1 MATQCDFDVFISYNW
16 DHKVQVR
23 NLYDMLTKNYGLK
36 CWLDD
41 VELKPNSLM
50 DELAKGITNS
60 KVFLCCITKQYCK
73 SSNFIGEINHARNLD
88 KPMVILMIERLG
100 ISALGGVGFI
110 IGQLI
115 RTNAYKFPEL
125 FDEPSGDLIK
135 QVIKAVNDK
144 LDEWNQKNKQNDPN
158 VSIFCLF
165 LIFQSH
171 L

>member
-1 MATQCDFDVFISYNW
+1 MASECDFDVFISYNW

-23 NLYDMLTKNYGLK
+23 KLYNMLTQTYGLK

-73 SSNFIGEINHARNLD
+73 SSNCIGEINHARNLD

-125 FDEPSGDLIK
+125 FDEPTGDLIK

-144 LDEWNQKNKQNDPN
+144 LDEWNQKNKQSDPG
-158 VSIFCLF
+158 VSVF
-165 LIFQSH
+165 LHFSFF
-171 L
+171 